1 MRAKKLSITYDIDL
15 DLRII
20 NAIVFEKGEAISI
33 TNLRNFIEIHSTR
46 LEEHLQN
53 LVKWDMIIDKKPDKN
68 GKARIISLARPS
80 GDIMIE
86 LVKLKE
92 AIDKVNEYLLAK

>member
-1 MRAKKLSITYDIDL
+1 LRAKKLSITYDIDL